1 MELLLAADLA
11 LLRLINQSL
20 ANPFFDWLMPVA
32 SGTALLWPAIAVLAV
47 AALGRGGRKGR
58 VFVVVFALVGAT
70 GDPLVCN
77 HLKKAIQRPR
87 PFVEHADIVTRVGRG
102 GSYAMP
108 SGHSFNWGVI
118 VAVSGLFYRRA
129 LWAAVPLG
137 FLVGFS
143 RVYNGVHY
151 PSDVLAGWALGAL
164 YAALIVLALDR
175 WVWPPLARRWWP
187 AAYAELPSFR
197 AAPRALTA

>member
-1 MELLLAADLA
+1 MQALEAADLA
-11 LLRLINQSL
+11 LLRFINQSL

-32 SGTALLWPAIAVLAV
+32 SGTALLWPAILAL
-47 AALGRGGRKGR
+47 AALALWRGGRKGR
-58 VFVVVFALVGAT
+58 VFLVVFALAGAT
-70 GDPLVCN
+70 GDPLLCN
-77 HLKKAIQRPR
+77 NLKKALQRPR

-129 LWAAVPLG
+129 LWATVPLG

-143 RVYNGVHY
+143 RLYNGVHY
-151 PSDVLAGWALGAL
+151 PADVLAGWALGAL
-164 YAALIVLALDR
+164 YATALVLALDR
-175 WVWPPLARRWWP
+175 WVWPPFARRWWP
-187 AAYAELPSFR
+187 VAFAELPSFR
-197 AAPRALTA
+197 AAPRAAAA

>member
-1 MELLLAADLA
+1 MHALEAADLA
-11 LLRLINQSL
+11 LLRFINQSL

-32 SGTALLWPAIAVLAV
+32 SGSALLWPAV
-47 AALGRGGRKGR
+47 AAAAALAIWLGGRKGQ
-58 VFVVVFALVGAT
+58 VFVVVFALVAAT

-77 HLKKAIQRPR
+77 NLKKAIQRPR

-129 LWAAVPLG
+129 LWVVVPAG
-137 FLVGFS
+137 VLVGLS
-143 RVYNGVHY
+143 RIYNGVHY
-151 PSDVLAGWALGAL
+151 PSDVLAGWLLGAC
-164 YAALIVLALDR
+164 YAALVVLLLDHFLWPRVGAR
-175 WVWPPLARRWWP
+175 WFPGTF
-187 AAYAELPSFR
+187 AELPSFR
-197 AAPRALTA
+197 GNPRPAAA